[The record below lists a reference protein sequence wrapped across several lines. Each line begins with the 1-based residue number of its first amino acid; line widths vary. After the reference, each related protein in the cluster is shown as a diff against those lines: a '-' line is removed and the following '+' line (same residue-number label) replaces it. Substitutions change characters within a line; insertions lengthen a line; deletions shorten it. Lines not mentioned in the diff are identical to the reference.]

1 MDSLTADDIAQI
13 ITLVEYCVFAVI
25 FSLGFVAGSIR

>member
-1 MDSLTADDIAQI
+1 MDTLTADDIAQI
-13 ITLVEYCVFAVI
+13 LTFIEYCVFAVV